1 MGSREQ
7 DWEGTVLSKL
17 GKGSEIV
24 LFQKVFLLM
33 SNIYQRC
40 PSERHFFFVGGG
52 QGSVRVEWRGAVFRY

>member
-1 MGSREQ
+1 MGSKEQ

-17 GKGSEIV
+17 GKGSGIV

-33 SNIYQRC
+33 SNIYQRY
-40 PSERHFFFVGGG
+40 PSERHFFGGG